1 MVCNLCPTN
10 LFCCF
15 VATISQQCSCI
26 YCSPP
31 LFVVLQTAAG
41 GAALS
46 WPDITAGCSA
56 AVLQCC
62 SDVRPAKLVSWL
74 ARGCVRPGHHLL
86 LARCDSEQTR
96 WRRSGAWVC
105 TARTSCSQHVTPTRH
120 SYYSSRCKSVL
131 CSAYC
136 SKHTADTNPH
146 KCHHSPTF
154 FNF

>member
-1 MVCNLCPTN
+1 MQP
-10 LFCCF
+10 
-15 VATISQQCSCI
+15 SHS
-26 YCSPP
+26 
-31 LFVVLQTAAG
+31 TAAVFT
-41 GAALS
+41 AVHLS
-46 WPDITAGCSA
+46 LLCCKLQRAELHCPGLTSLQG

-146 KCHHSPTF
+146 KCHGSYLWVQQKLHGSGQLSGG
-154 FNF
+154 